1 MRDDS
6 THPELSSDDQWLEE
20 LQRALEEQAAVPR
33 GVVESA
39 YELYAWRTVDA
50 ELAELTSDSLT
61 DGRAMAGARADA
73 RSGPRELTFTST
85 TLTIELQIAASVLGQ
100 VVPAQ
105 PGQVEVLL
113 QDGSAE
119 VRDVDDVGRFA
130 IEPTPEQPFRLRVTA
145 GATVATRWISP

>member
-20 LQRALEEQAAVPR
+20 LQKALQEQAAVPR

-39 YELYAWRTVDA
+39 YQVYAWRTVDA
-50 ELAELTSDSLT
+50 ELAELTSDSRS
-61 DGRAMAGARADA
+61 DGYAMAGARADA
-73 RSGPRELTFTST
+73 RTGPRELTFTSP

-105 PGQVEVLL
+105 AGQVEVML

-119 VRDVDDVGRFA
+119 AHDVDDVGRFA
-130 IEPTPEQPFRLRVTA
+130 IEPTPDQPFRLRVTA
-145 GATVATRWISP
+145 GATVATGWITP